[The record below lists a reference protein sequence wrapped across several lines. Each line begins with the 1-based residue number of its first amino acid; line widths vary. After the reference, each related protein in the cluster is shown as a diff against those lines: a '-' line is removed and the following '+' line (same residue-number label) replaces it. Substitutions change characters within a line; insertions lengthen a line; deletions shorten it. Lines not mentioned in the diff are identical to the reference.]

1 MNTPYFM
8 GIPDDTPTGVYL
20 HITPERE
27 GSGTPIKP
35 AVSFGEIRQDATA
48 LYRSTTS
55 AAKTVLHAVAYE
67 GRTISHTSVFEPGG
81 MLYDHLN
88 PNSQQLMDDHQK
100 ERIENLLVGVLGS
113 LTVGILVKHFTAPEV
128 FPNATDVYSFNTTI
142 TNLVAN
148 TADSLSGTIMSMWD
162 AVLSIKKNR

>member
-1 MNTPYFM
+1 
-8 GIPDDTPTGVYL
+8 
-20 HITPERE
+20 
-27 GSGTPIKP
+27 
-35 AVSFGEIRQDATA
+35 
-48 LYRSTTS
+48 
-55 AAKTVLHAVAYE
+55 
-67 GRTISHTSVFEPGG
+67 

-88 PNSQQLMDDHQK
+88 PNSQQLLEDHQK

-113 LTVGILVKHFTAPEV
+113 LTVGILVKHFIAPEV
-128 FPNATDVYSFNTTI
+128 FPSATDVYSFNTTI